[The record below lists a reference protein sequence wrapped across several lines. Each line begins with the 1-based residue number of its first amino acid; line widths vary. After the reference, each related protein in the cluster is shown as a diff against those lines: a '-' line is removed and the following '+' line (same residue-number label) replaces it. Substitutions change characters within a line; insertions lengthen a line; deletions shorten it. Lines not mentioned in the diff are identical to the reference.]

1 MTNTAT
7 ATQSSCTGSV
17 SAEPK
22 TAVIASP
29 VNVTMNPMQKLLM
42 MVPSP
47 MYRRPKSSCGTKG
60 RVHQHILDAERQP
73 TSSANRRFSA
83 LMESLPRRENL
94 NTAMP
99 MPMMTRR
106 NHAKDAPQG
115 DFLAEKIHVQNAFL
129 ITIRILYSTIP

>member
-47 MYRRPKSSCGTKG
+47 MYRRPQSSCGTKRQRFISTFSMLNG
-60 RVHQHILDAERQP
+60 RP

-99 MPMMTRR
+99 MPMMATPAIMPRMRR
-106 NHAKDAPQG
+106 RVIFWPRRFMCKTPFH
-115 DFLAEKIHVQNAFL
+115 F
-129 ITIRILYSTIP
+129 